1 MFLLRR
7 TGESNCWRAPPGAPA
22 PVDESAYYACALPRH
37 ISALRAAFRSPDA
50 HVAVVQLAPWI
61 GYGTPSPHAA
71 AIRQAQLTA
80 CDGLPLV
87 SVVPALDGGDRGEGG
102 GKAGDI
108 HPREK
113 RLVGRRTAA
122 AALRVRYN
130 RPAPPFA
137 GPRYAAATPGGGGQ
151 PSARMSATVTFVSHD
166 VAGVSAAPIVLRPLE
181 AAMRC
186 PDDGSDAHLVDCSGC
201 FLRSQDGLWYAAEA
215 SLLPG
220 GRALLLSAATP
231 QPEVATATACG
242 WGKWPL
248 MPVASPQGI
257 PAFPWNETVSLG

>member
-1 MFLLRR
+1 M
-7 TGESNCWRAPPGAPA
+7 
-22 PVDESAYYACALPRH
+22 
-37 ISALRAAFRSPDA
+37 
-50 HVAVVQLAPWI
+50 AVVQLAPWI

-71 AIRQAQLTA
+71 AIRQAQLAA

-87 SVVPALDGGDRGEGG
+87 SVVPALDGGDAGEDG

-122 AALRVRYN
+122 AALRVRYS

-137 GPRYAAATPGGGGQ
+137 GPRYAAATPGGGG
-151 PSARMSATVTFVSHD
+151 PASARMSATVTFVSPD
-166 VAGVSAAPIVLRPLE
+166 VGGASAAPPSPLVLRPPE
-181 AAMRC
+181 AMRC
-186 PDDGSDAHLVDCSGC
+186 PDDGSGAHLVDCSGC
-201 FLRSQDGLWYAAEA
+201 FLRSQDGMWHAAEA
-215 SLLPG
+215 ALLPG
-220 GRALLLSAATP
+220 GRALLLSAVGLR
-231 QPEVATATACG
+231 PEVATGTACG

-257 PAFPWNETVSLG
+257 PAFPWNETLPQLHR